1 MSTRAHDHPL
11 GPQQGPGRYSP
22 DGAWWFEESRQ
33 RWFPVTDAHDTLE
46 VELEDVGGT
55 SWWASLLTTLGSQY
69 GNAYCRFVGRARSDD
84 PRWPTYQVAGSPF
97 PRLRSIPDDVPPD
110 EAVSPGLTDA
120 LADLCRRLDAE
131 GWRAEGRG
139 DHPWSFRYVRSCVD
153 WDHPYDG
160 GADGPAGAPP
170 GDRPAV

>member
-1 MSTRAHDHPL
+1 
-11 GPQQGPGRYSP
+11 
-22 DGAWWFEESRQ
+22 
-33 RWFPVTDAHDTLE
+33 VTDVLDTLE

-69 GNAYCRFVGRARSDD
+69 GSASCRFVGRARSDD
-84 PRWPTYQVAGSPF
+84 PRWPTYQVTGSPF

-139 DHPWSFRYVRSCVD
+139 DHPWFPRVRSCVD

-160 GADGPAGAPP
+160 ERTGLRARRR
-170 GDRPAV
+170 DRPAV